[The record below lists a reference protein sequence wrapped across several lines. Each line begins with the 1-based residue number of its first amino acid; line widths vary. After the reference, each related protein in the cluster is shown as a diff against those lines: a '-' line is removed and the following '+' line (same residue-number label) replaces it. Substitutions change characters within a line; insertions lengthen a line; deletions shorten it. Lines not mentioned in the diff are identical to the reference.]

1 MRRIVYALGF
11 VLALATPAAAQPA
24 RTFAP
29 SHLEAAREYLDAL
42 HIQKV
47 AAAAVEMSLEEQ
59 IRTNPGMERYRAV
72 MMEWAREIFASTEAK
87 TAFAEMYAEAI
98 TEADLRALTAFFRT
112 PLGQRVALIQP
123 KMAERGAEVGR
134 RLAQA
139 HQADLIA
146 RLERVKPAP

>member
-1 MRRIVYALGF
+1 MRRIVLAIGF
-11 VLALATPAAAQPA
+11 ALALATPAAAQQ

-29 SHLEAAREYLDAL
+29 SHLDAAREYLETL
-42 HIQKV
+42 QIHKV
-47 AAAAVEMSLEEQ
+47 AAAAVEMSLEQQ
-59 IRTNPGMERYRAV
+59 IRANPAMEPYRAT
-72 MMEWAREIFASTEAK
+72 MMEWAREIFASAEAK
-87 TAFAEMYAEAI
+87 TAFAEIYAEAI

-134 RLAQA
+134 RLAEA